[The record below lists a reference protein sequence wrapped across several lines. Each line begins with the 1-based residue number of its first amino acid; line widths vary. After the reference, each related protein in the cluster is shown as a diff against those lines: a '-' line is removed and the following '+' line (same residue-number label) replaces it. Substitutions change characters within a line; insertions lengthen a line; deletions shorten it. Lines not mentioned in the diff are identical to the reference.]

1 MYSTEKISE
10 SISYHWFAKF
20 TKSVAQIKVSKSCK
34 NVADLWSRQAVK
46 IILIAKGV
54 KKMPHIYTDQSMIA
68 WMERFLLK
76 WWVQVRFLWGQ
87 TKDLEICYSQVSA

>member
-1 MYSTEKISE
+1 MYSTEKISV
-10 SISYHWFAKF
+10 SISYHWFAKL
-20 TKSVAQIKVSKSCK
+20 SVAQKVSKSCK

-54 KKMPHIYTDQSMIA
+54 KKMPHTYTDQSMIA

-76 WWVQVRFLWGQ
+76 WWIQVRFLWGQ
-87 TKDLEICYSQVSA
+87 TEDLKICYSQVSA